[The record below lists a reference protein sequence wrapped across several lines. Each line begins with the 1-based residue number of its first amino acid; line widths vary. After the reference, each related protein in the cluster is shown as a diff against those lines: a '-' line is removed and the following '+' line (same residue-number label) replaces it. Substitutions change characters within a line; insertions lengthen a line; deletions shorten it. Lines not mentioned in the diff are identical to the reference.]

1 MAIRSLS
8 VRTTILA
15 ALAIIAAISGASILA
30 DPASPV
36 TITDV
41 DTPDPVASG
50 GQITH
55 SITIVN
61 TGGAK
66 ISNVVMSD
74 QLNGVG
80 GIGVPPQLQI
90 ASSRGSCTQSGTL
103 VSCNAGTIEGK
114 SVLVYGALIYARDR
128 RWTDLHTRLAALA
141 LVLVALI
148 LASRSP
154 SIRGRSVRTVAGST

>member
-1 MAIRSLS
+1 MIMQPLSL
-8 VRTTILA
+8 RRA
-15 ALAIIAAISGASILA
+15 ALVAIVLTTAIAGAAILLA

-50 GQITH
+50 AQITH

-66 ISNVVMSD
+66 IMNVVMSD

-90 ASSRGSCTQSGTL
+90 ASSRGSCAQSGTL
-103 VSCNAGTIEGK
+103 VTCNGGTIEGNG
-114 SVLVYGALIYARDR
+114 SWVI
-128 RWTDLHTRLAALA
+128 
-141 LVLVALI
+141 
-148 LASRSP
+148 
-154 SIRGRSVRTVAGST
+154 SIRGIVTAANGTVLNNTVSVTGTKSCLLYTSPSPRDS